1 METKE
6 NVENMKKCS
15 LFDKCDCAICPLDNL
30 AIERNSLKEDE
41 KCYFIS
47 QKKFNRKTITDKIL
61 QFVPKKNYKLL
72 NMRSRNKIKRL
83 AGSKR

>member
-30 AIERNSLKEDE
+30 ATERNSLAEDK
-41 KCYFIS
+41 KCHFIS
-47 QKKFNRKTITDKIL
+47 QEKFNRKKITDNLLK
-61 QFVPKKNYKLL
+61 FVPKKNYKLL
-72 NMRSRNKIKRL
+72 NTRSKNKIGRL
-83 AGSKR
+83 AGNN

>member
-6 NVENMKKCS
+6 NVENMKNCS
-15 LFDKCDCAICPLDNL
+15 LFDKCSCAICPLDNL
-30 AIERNSLKEDE
+30 AIERNSLAEQE
-41 KCYFIS
+41 
-47 QKKFNRKTITDKIL
+47 KFNRKTITDKIL